1 MGNNSNQQ
9 KKVLLLASLISLA
22 VHTSI
27 ILVLSATNKG
37 ERISL
42 TPKNIKIELVEIK
55 TKQQPKVPTIKPKTQ
70 PAKNRKTPQPIPQ
83 LKPRVDQQTASQK
96 PKGEPAKRK
105 PSPQPKPIIDTG
117 SQPSKEPAVAAIDKS
132 NASGS
137 ESINKRTNPTS
148 SKESTSIFPK
158 ETPRCRQCR
167 EPRIPRR
174 AEKRGEE
181 GYAVFRLYISAS
193 GKVVKIELLKSS
205 GHSGWNNAARKAAM
219 SSTFYP
225 MSFENTKDIT
235 YIMKTKGK

>member
-83 LKPRVDQQTASQK
+83 LKPRVDQQTVSQK

-105 PSPQPKPIIDTG
+105 PS
-117 SQPSKEPAVAAIDKS
+117 KELAVAAIDKS

-205 GHSGWNNAARKAAM
+205 GHSGWNNATRKAAM